1 MDHDTQ
7 PRLCDV
13 DSALLRSWPL
23 PMPSAEGD
31 KEVRGHVLVLG
42 GSREMPG
49 AVILAA
55 TAALRAGAGKLT
67 IATGK
72 SVAQLVALAIP
83 EARVIGLAETEAG
96 GFSVDAVA
104 RLDPLADHVDAI
116 LVGPGM
122 QDEPA
127 TAELVHALLPRL
139 EGSNTSVVLDA
150 CAMGALLYPPGHERP
165 RHERPGHERPGHQT
179 DAYATPAEPVSAQAP
194 FRFRLPVIVTP
205 HAGEMAHL
213 TGIAKEDIVAAPDR
227 EAVAAAGRWNAV
239 VALKG
244 ARTVI
249 AAPDGQLWQHV
260 GGNVGLAI
268 SGSGDALA
276 GIIAG
281 LAARGAALDQ
291 ATCWGV
297 ALHARA
303 GERLAARMGV
313 LGYLA
318 REIPGEIP
326 ALLEHA
332 AGPDGPARPDHP
344 AVRRGEKD
352 QT

>member
-1 MDHDTQ
+1 MHQTI
-7 PRLCDV
+7 DV
-13 DSALLRSWPL
+13 DQALLRTWAL
-23 PMPSAEGD
+23 PMPSNDSD
-31 KEVRGHVLVLG
+31 KEGRGHVLILG

-72 SVAQLVALAIP
+72 SVAQLVALALP
-83 EARVIGLAETEAG
+83 EARVIGLAETDTG
-96 GFSVDAVA
+96 GFTRDAVA
-104 RLDPLADHVDAI
+104 KLDPLADQVTAI

-127 TAELVHALLPRL
+127 TAALVHALLPRL
-139 EGSNTSVVLDA
+139 AGSDTSVVLDA
-150 CAMGALLYPPGHERP
+150 CAMGTILYPPEGE
-165 RHERPGHERPGHQT
+165 
-179 DAYATPAEPVSAQAP
+179 AP
-194 FRFRLPVIVTP
+194 FRFTQPVVLTP

-213 TGIAKEDIVAAPDR
+213 SGQDKDAILADPDR
-227 EAVAAAGRWNAV
+227 HGRDASARWNAI

-244 ARTVI
+244 ARTVV
-249 AAPDGQLWQHV
+249 AAPDGASWQHE
-260 GGNVGLAI
+260 GGNVGLAT
-268 SGSGDALA
+268 SGSGDTLA

-281 LAARGAALDQ
+281 LAARGASLAQ

-297 ALHARA
+297 ALHAQA
-303 GERLAARMGV
+303 GERLGKQFGQ

-326 ALLEHA
+326 FLLEQI
-332 AGPDGPARPDHP
+332 AGTRSA
-344 AVRRGEKD
+344 
-352 QT
+352 

>member
-1 MDHDTQ
+1 MEMPVSPAHIVTIDAA
-7 PRLCDV
+7 
-13 DSALLRSWPL
+13 ALRAWPL
-23 PMPSAEGD
+23 PMPGAEGD
-31 KEVRGHVLVLG
+31 KEERGHVLVLG

-67 IATGK
+67 IATGA

-83 EARVIGLAETEAG
+83 EARVIGLRETAEG
-96 GFSVDAVA
+96 GFTADAVA
-104 RLDPLADHVDAI
+104 DLDPLADKVSAI
-116 LVGPGM
+116 LIGPGM
-122 QDEPA
+122 QDEAA
-127 TAELVHALLPRL
+127 TAALVRALLPRL
-139 EGSNTSVVLDA
+139 DGTSVVLDA
-150 CAMGALLYPPGHERP
+150 CAMGIILNPDLDGAG
-165 RHERPGHERPGHQT
+165 
-179 DAYATPAEPVSAQAP
+179 AP
-194 FRFRLPVIVTP
+194 FRFEQSVALTP

-213 TGIAKEDIVAAPDR
+213 TGAQKEDIVAAPD
-227 EAVAAAGRWNAV
+227 AQAAAAADEWNAV

-249 AAPDGQLWQHV
+249 GAPDGTLWQHE

-268 SGSGDALA
+268 SGSGDVLA

-281 LAARGAALDQ
+281 LAARGATLPQ

-303 GERLAARMGV
+303 GERLAARMGL

-318 REIPGEIP
+318 RELPGEIP
-326 ALLEHA
+326 PLLEA
-332 AGPDGPARPDHP
+332 LARP
-344 AVRRGEKD
+344 
-352 QT
+352 

>member
-1 MDHDTQ
+1 MPT
-7 PRLCDV
+7 PAPIDV
-13 DSALLRSWPL
+13 DQTLLRGWEL
-23 PMPSAEGD
+23 PIPGPGSD
-31 KEVRGHVLVLG
+31 KEGRGHVLVLG

-72 SVAQLVALAIP
+72 SVAQLVALALP
-83 EARVIGLAETEAG
+83 EARVIGLAESSTG
-96 GFSVDAVA
+96 GFTQDAVA
-104 RLDPLADHVDAI
+104 TLDPLADKVAAI
-116 LVGPGM
+116 LIGPGM

-127 TAELVHALLPRL
+127 TASLVHALLPRL
-139 EGSNTSVVLDA
+139 AGSDTRVVLDA
-150 CAMGALLYPPGHERP
+150 CAMGAILYPPDG
-165 RHERPGHERPGHQT
+165 G
-179 DAYATPAEPVSAQAP
+179 AP
-194 FRFRLPVIVTP
+194 FRFPQPVVVTP

-213 TGIAKEDIVAAPDR
+213 GGAAKDDIVADPDR
-227 EAVAAAGRWNAV
+227 HAVDAAALWNAV

-249 AAPDGQLWQHV
+249 ADPDGVSWQHE
-260 GGNVGLAI
+260 GGNIGLAT
-268 SGSGDALA
+268 SGSGDTLA

-281 LAARGAALDQ
+281 LAARGASLAQ

-297 ALHARA
+297 ALHAQA
-303 GERLAARMGV
+303 GERLALQFGQ

-326 ALLEHA
+326 FLLEQI
-332 AGPDGPARPDHP
+332 AGT
-344 AVRRGEKD
+344 RRD
-352 QT
+352 ID